1 MNVKQQF
8 TNFSKHGYAPV
19 VAFAVVALALGA
31 SIALAAPNDDE
42 TQVVSMRRGASMI
55 TSSQGLGRNQTNT
68 TPDTS
73 IESTHAVTP
82 LPTSQASNSPETTKQ
97 LLYLI
102 EEEKLAHDVYQK
114 MSELWG
120 ARVFGNIQRSETN
133 HQDQLLAVMQSRA
146 IADPRSTEVGVFTDQ
161 KLQTLYN
168 QLIAQGSQSLN
179 EAYKVGVAIEELD
192 IADLKTD
199 LATLDPK
206 DTDVKATMENLL
218 RGSENHL
225 RAFSRQTQRL

>member
-19 VAFAVVALALGA
+19 VVFAVVALALGVG
-31 SIALAAPNDDE
+31 IALATPKVDE
-42 TQVVSMRRGASMI
+42 AQGVSSRRGVSMTTNSRGF
-55 TSSQGLGRNQTNT
+55 GRGQTDT
-68 TPDTS
+68 TTQ
-73 IESTHAVTP
+73 STHVATT
-82 LPTSQASNSPETTKQ
+82 LSASQASNRSETTEQ
-97 LLYLI
+97 LIYLI

-114 MSELWG
+114 MHELWG
-120 ARVFGNIQRSETN
+120 ARVFSNIKRSETN
-133 HQDQLLAVMQSRA
+133 HQDQLLAVMQSRS
-146 IADPRSTEVGVFTDQ
+146 IADPRSAEVGVFTNQ

-192 IADLKTD
+192 IADLKAD

-206 DTDVKATMENLL
+206 DTDIKATMENLL

-225 RAFSRQTQRL
+225 RAFSRQTQR